1 MAVTERDE
9 ERIEYAFV
17 MAFLP
22 GLPENDETADKALT
36 AWNLLWKLMERE
48 NNFSEKLG
56 SSVLDWQV
64 GNWAN
69 DTANL
74 LYNVK
79 RYKDYI
85 AVNEQILKIQWS
97 SHLFHEN
104 AKREIAD
111 AYADMGECEKAYK
124 LYEEYLNSDP
134 LWGWGWIGYYRLY
147 KDQKD
152 SHYVDIMKELYSAI
166 KSGKKYRDMEDLY
179 RELSEEFDELGESEI
194 SDYLREQYKQ
204 NENEKRA
211 AEKENLARFM
221 KKLETCQME
230 RRINISGKIYPN
242 DLCPCGSGIKYKKCC
257 GRK

>member
-22 GLPENDETADKALT
+22 ELPENDETADKALV

-48 NNFSEKLG
+48 NNFSEQLG
-56 SSVLDWQV
+56 SSVLDWQI

-69 DTANL
+69 DTTDL
-74 LYNVK
+74 LHNAR
-79 RYKDYI
+79 RYKDLI
-85 AVNEQILKIQWS
+85 VVNEQILKIQWS

-111 AYADMGECEKAYK
+111 AYADMGEIEKAYK

-134 LWGWGWIGYYRLY
+134 SWGWGWIGYYRLF

-152 SHYVDIMKELYSAI
+152 LHYVNIMKDLYCSI

-194 SDYLREQYKQ
+194 SGYLRKEYEQDK
-204 NENEKRA
+204 KR
-211 AEKENLARFM
+211 
-221 KKLETCQME
+221 KKRC
-230 RRINISGKIYPN
+230 
-242 DLCPCGSGIKYKKCC
+242 
-257 GRK
+257 